1 MLTFPSQWHFSEIK
15 KFLIDIGNAQWV
27 ESSGIDEH
35 QEAFELY
42 EHLITPTKSD
52 DVKPDSNVG
61 KPDA

>member
-42 EHLITPTKSD
+42 EHLISPTKPD
-52 DVKPDSNVG
+52 DAKPDSNVE